1 MVEKKNAPRNEAEV
15 GIAQIHQPRHSPQ
28 TVEDFV
34 LTALGK
40 GTLDEV
46 VKILRDWRGAKE
58 VRKSLNKLHRRDP
71 VDRFTHAQR
80 YAVEIYAKK
89 HGLTPAKLM
98 VSIIGDRRR
107 KDPIGAERYKLRKAR
122 EYLKTDEIALT
133 GAESLASH
141 WENGRR
147 GKSDHG
153 MYLKNITQGFTF
165 P

>member
-1 MVEKKNAPRNEAEV
+1 MSEEQSAPRSEAAV
-15 GIAQIHQPRHSPQ
+15 GIAQIHQSRQSPE
-28 TVEDFV
+28 TAEDFI
-34 LTALGK
+34 LCALER

-46 VKILRDWRGAKE
+46 VEILRDWRSAKE

-80 YAVEIYAKK
+80 HAVEIYAKK
-89 HGLTPAKLM
+89 HGLTPARLM
-98 VSIIGDRRR
+98 VSIVGDRRR

-122 EYLKTDEIALT
+122 EYLKTDEIALA
-133 GAESLASH
+133 GAKSLASH
-141 WENGRR
+141 WGNGHR
-147 GKSDHG
+147 GKDDHG

>member
-34 LTALGK
+34 ITALGK

-80 YAVEIYAKK
+80 YAVEIYGKY
-89 HGLTPAKLM
+89 HWRPQ
-98 VSIIGDRRR
+98 
-107 KDPIGAERYKLRKAR
+107 AER
-122 EYLKTDEIALT
+122 
-133 GAESLASH
+133 SH
-141 WENGRR
+141 RGRAVQV
-147 GKSDHG
+147 
-153 MYLKNITQGFTF
+153 TQST
-165 P
+165 

>member
-1 MVEKKNAPRNEAEV
+1 MVEEKNAPRNDAAV
-15 GIAQIHQPRHSPQ
+15 GIAQIHQPRQSPE
-28 TVEDFV
+28 TAEDFI
-34 LTALGK
+34 LCALER

-46 VKILRDWRGAKE
+46 VEILRDWRSAKE

-80 YAVEIYAKK
+80 HAVEIYAKK
-89 HGLTPAKLM
+89 HGLTPARLM
-98 VSIIGDRRR
+98 VSIVGDRRR

-122 EYLKTDEIALT
+122 EYLKTDEIALA
-133 GAESLASH
+133 GAKSLASH